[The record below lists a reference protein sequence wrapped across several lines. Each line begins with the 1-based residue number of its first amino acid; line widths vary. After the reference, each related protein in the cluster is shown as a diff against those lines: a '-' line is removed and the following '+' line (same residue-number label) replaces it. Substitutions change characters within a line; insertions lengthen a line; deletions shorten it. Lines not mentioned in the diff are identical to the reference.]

1 MFFLFRRI
9 SISDSGIS
17 INLMNTSFQLKNTEI
32 NLKKLEQFISE
43 LCDFEYKYINI
54 NNKKSIDVVNTALGK
69 NKIIKWEN
77 INEDR
82 LIEIVEEI
90 IENIPS
96 KGEVN

>member
-17 INLMNTSFQLKNTEI
+17 INLMNTSFQLKNIEI